1 VSNSDL
7 LNNLNEQQIAAISAQ
22 PGATLVVAGPGSGK
36 TAVLTRRVAYLI
48 REFGVSPYNIMAVTF
63 TNKAA
68 TEMTERI
75 NRLLGGAVKGL
86 TVGTFHSICARI
98 LRREA
103 EHLGI
108 KASYVIYDTGDQLDM
123 VKQAIQDLKMD
134 IEKNSPRRYLSKI
147 SNAKNELIE
156 PDRYPADLYQEK
168 LVRDVYRRY
177 QELLRAAN
185 AMDFDDL
192 LMQTVILFRDHPD
205 VLERYRY
212 YYQHLLVDE
221 FQDTNTAQYK
231 LVTLLAGMEP
241 DDPRYLFCVGDPDQS
256 IYRFRGADY
265 RNISNFR
272 RDYPDAKIILLEHN
286 YRSHQLILDAA
297 MSVID
302 KNPDRIRKN
311 LTSSRTDGNK
321 IILRQS
327 NSQEE
332 EAMYIVQNIV
342 EMKLRGRYEFRDCA
356 VMFRTNAQSRS
367 LEEAFVRGKVPYR
380 LIGGTRFYDRKEVK
394 DVLAYLRV
402 IQNPDDALN
411 LERIINVPRRG
422 IGEQSIAKLRVWAT
436 ERRQTLYDALQA
448 LHLGEQS
455 PFSGKINKA
464 LSDFAGMLSNWR
476 QQRETLP
483 VVMLLEQVIDQ
494 IKYLQYLRDEYGQE
508 ADDRI
513 ANVEE
518 LKGAAFNAGEKKL
531 GEFLEDVALV
541 ADVDSL
547 DNNQNSVV
555 LMTLHAAK
563 GLEFPVVFM
572 VGLEEGVLPHQ
583 MSIAD
588 AEQME
593 EERRLMYVGVTRAK
607 DVLYLTWSL
616 TRAMYGRGDR
626 MIPSRFL
633 EDIPAALTTGSHL
646 IRKSHQARS
655 QMNTDNGDP
664 LGADWQTKWKPPAPP
679 ALNTNK
685 PASSASSS
693 TPSRPNSIN
702 ITSLYK
708 AGQKVLHAKF
718 GQGVIVSSRIR
729 SGEEELYIKFVGYGP
744 KTLIASATDLVLIE
758 D

>member
-1 VSNSDL
+1 MSTSEL
-7 LNNLNEQQIAAISAQ
+7 LNNLNEQQAAAVSAQ
-22 PGATLVVAGPGSGK
+22 PGPTLVVAGPGSGK

-48 REFGVSPYNIMAVTF
+48 REFGVTPYNIMAVTF

-75 NRLLGGAVKGL
+75 NRLLTGNVKGL

-108 KASYVIYDTGDQLDM
+108 KSSYVIYDTGDQLDM

-134 IEKNSPRRYLSKI
+134 VEKNSPRRYLSKI

-177 QELLRAAN
+177 QQMLRNAN

-192 LMQTVILFRDHPD
+192 LMQAVILFRDHPD

-231 LVTLLAGMEP
+231 LVTLLAGMQPE
-241 DDPRYLFCVGDPDQS
+241 DPRYLFCVGDPDQS

-265 RNISNFR
+265 RNIATFR
-272 RDYPDAKIILLEHN
+272 RDYPDAQLILLEHN

-311 LTSSRTDGNK
+311 LTSSRVDGSK
-321 IILRQS
+321 LTLRQS
-327 NSQEE
+327 NSEEE
-332 EAMYIVQNIV
+332 EAMYIVQNII
-342 EMKLRGRYEFRDCA
+342 EMKLRGRYEYRDCA
-356 VMFRTNAQSRS
+356 VMYRTNAQSRA
-367 LEEAFVRGKVPYR
+367 LEESFVRGKVPYR

-402 IQNPDDALN
+402 IYNPDDALN

-422 IGEQSIAKLRVWAT
+422 IGEQSIAKLNLWAK
-436 ERRQTLYDALQA
+436 ERRQTLFDALQA
-448 LHLGEQS
+448 LQLGETS
-455 PFSGKINKA
+455 PFSGKIAKA
-464 LSDFAGMLSNWR
+464 LTDFAGMMSKWR
-476 QQRETLP
+476 QMRETQP
-483 VVMLLEQVIDQ
+483 VALLLEQVIEQ
-494 IKYLQYLRDEYGQE
+494 TKYLQYLRDEYGPD
-508 ADDRI
+508 ADERI
-513 ANVEE
+513 ENVNE
-518 LKGAAFNAGEKKL
+518 LKGAAFNAGDKKL

-541 ADVDSL
+541 ADVDAY
-547 DNNQNSVV
+547 DQNQNSVV

-583 MSIAD
+583 MSINDAD
-588 AEQME
+588 QME

-607 DVLYLTWSL
+607 DVLYLTWAL
-616 TRAMYGRGDR
+616 TRSMYGRGDR

-633 EDIPAALTTGSHL
+633 EDIPATLTTGSHL
-646 IRKSHQARS
+646 IRKAQIRPR
-655 QMNTDNGDP
+655 TDDNDP
-664 LGADWQTKWKPPAPP
+664 LGSDWQTKWSPPKPPDLRPSA
-679 ALNTNK
+679 
-685 PASSASSS
+685 ASTSL
-693 TPSRPNSIN
+693 PSRPSVN

-708 AGQKVLHAKF
+708 AGQKVLHSKF
-718 GQGVIVSSRIR
+718 GQGVIISSRIR
-729 SGEEELYIKFVGYGP
+729 SGEEEIQVKFVGYGY
-744 KTLIASATDLVLIE
+744 KTLIASTSNLVMIE

>member
-1 VSNSDL
+1 MSNSDL
-7 LNNLNEQQIAAISAQ
+7 LNNMNEQQAAAISAQ
-22 PGATLVVAGPGSGK
+22 PGPTLVVAGPGSGK

-48 REFGVSPYNIMAVTF
+48 KEFGVSPYNIMAVTF

-75 NRLLGGAVKGL
+75 NRLLSGNVKGL

-108 KASYVIYDTGDQLDM
+108 KSSYVIYDTGDQLDM

-134 IEKNSPRRYLSKI
+134 VEKNSPRRYLSKI

-177 QELLRAAN
+177 QQMLRTAN

-192 LMQTVILFRDHPD
+192 LMQAVILFRDHPD

-272 RDYPDAKIILLEHN
+272 RDYPDAQIILLEHN

-297 MSVID
+297 MAVID

-311 LTSSRTDGNK
+311 LTSSRTDGQK

-332 EAMYIVQNIV
+332 EAMYIVQSIV

-402 IQNPDDALN
+402 IQNPDDTLN

-422 IGEQSIAKLRVWAT
+422 IGEQSIAKLRIWAN
-436 ERRQTLYDALQA
+436 ERHQSLFDALQA
-448 LHLGEQS
+448 IPLGEQS

-464 LSDFAGMLSNWR
+464 LADFARMLAKWR
-476 QQRETLP
+476 QQRDVQP
-483 VVMLLEQVIDQ
+483 VVMLLEQVIEET
-494 IKYLQYLRDEYGQE
+494 KYNQYLRDEYGPD
-508 ADDRI
+508 ADERI
-513 ANVEE
+513 ENVAE
-518 LKGAAFNAGEKKL
+518 LKAAAFNAGEKKL

-541 ADVDSL
+541 ADVDAY
-547 DNNQNSVV
+547 DQNQNAVI

-572 VGLEEGVLPHQ
+572 VGLEETVLPHQ
-583 MSIAD
+583 MSLND
-588 AEQME
+588 PEQME

-607 DVLYLTWSL
+607 DVLYLTWAL

-626 MIPSRFL
+626 MLPSRFL
-633 EDIPAALTTGSHL
+633 EDIPANLTTGSHL
-646 IRKSHQARS
+646 PRKAQSRLNLNS
-655 QMNTDNGDP
+655 DDP
-664 LGADWQTKWKPPAPP
+664 LGPDWQTKWTPPKPP
-679 ALNTNK
+679 ALNTER
-685 PASSASSS
+685 SSASSS
-693 TPSRPNSIN
+693 VPSRPSIN
-702 ITSLYK
+702 TTSLYK

-729 SGEEELYIKFVGYGP
+729 SGEEELYIKFIGYGP